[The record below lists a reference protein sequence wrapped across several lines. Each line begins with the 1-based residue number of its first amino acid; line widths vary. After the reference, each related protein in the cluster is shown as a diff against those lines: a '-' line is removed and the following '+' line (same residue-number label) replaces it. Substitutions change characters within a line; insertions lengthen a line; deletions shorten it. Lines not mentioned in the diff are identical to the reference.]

1 MYQLTDEIGQY
12 YTNIFVLQVKQVDI
26 LISKNQALR
35 ILYLSSIVPCIII
48 INFIVYN
55 DTVLQCSTQTYL
67 I

>member
-1 MYQLTDEIGQY
+1 MAALVSIVSGRDLSIHTHRE
-12 YTNIFVLQVKQVDI
+12 QVDI

-55 DTVLQCSTQTYL
+55 DTVLHCSTQTYL